1 MVKNVGAGSNHYFLL
16 VNHMSLGSLPDYLNF
31 NVPIYKIMV
40 ILFHPHRI
48 VFKVTVKLL
57 MPNNAMPYSTV
68 RPLIIIIVIVIITML
83 GDIFPGSFS
92 VIFYLT
98 FLSFFFFF
106 CTRVGLLQGIFI
118 HWCVTP
124 GHQVNRTM
132 TQDSLLLS
140 ETIPVLRRGVGS

>member
-1 MVKNVGAGSNHYFLL
+1 MGKNHWNFQIFRSHCILMVKNVGAGSNHYFLL

-68 RPLIIIIVIVIITML
+68 RPLIIIIIVIITML

-98 FLSFFFFF
+98 FLSFFFFSVQGQD
-106 CTRVGLLQGIFI
+106 CYRVFSS
-118 HWCVTP
+118 T
-124 GHQVNRTM
+124 
-132 TQDSLLLS
+132 
-140 ETIPVLRRGVGS
+140 GV

>member
-68 RPLIIIIVIVIITML
+68 RPLIIIIIVIITML

-98 FLSFFFFF
+98 FLSFFFFLYKGRIVTGYF
-106 CTRVGLLQGIFI
+106 HPLVCDPWSSSQSDHDPGLIAPQ
-118 HWCVTP
+118 
-124 GHQVNRTM
+124 
-132 TQDSLLLS
+132 
-140 ETIPVLRRGVGS
+140 